1 LHFSAS
7 FQQDF
12 AFGPFQFR
20 RDNQDFKHQE
30 DIKAVIEDEFIGK
43 GGGAPFSS
51 CDLGIVVTGH
61 DVSKAGA
68 YKIGDS
74 KTAKKAW
81 KDLFESLQ
89 RKLLQRLKSANSF
102 CHLGAQGASWL
113 NCCSFC
119 KSNQI
124 ALVAPPPPQAISS
137 SSISSAN

>member
-1 LHFSAS
+1 MHFSVP

-30 DIKAVIEDEFIGK
+30 DIIAVIEDEFIGTGK
-43 GGGAPFSS
+43 LAPFSS
-51 CDLGIVVTGH
+51 CDLGIVVTRH

-74 KTAKKAW
+74 ETAKKAW

-102 CHLGAQGASWL
+102 CNLGAQGASWL

-119 KSNQI
+119 KSNKI
-124 ALVAPPPPQAISS
+124 ALEAS
-137 SSISSAN
+137 